1 MLLQMIGESSQ
12 YINNDLTTSRE
23 LANDLR
29 ELYDLPPL
37 SIEEEEIVIKSSYII
52 AHLNGLIK
60 DYATDSEENTIDVVK
75 FVREDIS

>member
-1 MLLQMIGESSQ
+1 MIGESSQ

-37 SIEEEEIVIKSSYII
+37 SIEEEMVIKSSYMITN
-52 AHLNGLIK
+52 LNGFIK
-60 DYATDSEENTIDVVK
+60 DYATDSEENTI
-75 FVREDIS
+75 

>member
-37 SIEEEEIVIKSSYII
+37 SIEKEMVIKSSYMITN
-52 AHLNGLIK
+52 LNGFIK
-60 DYATDSEENTIDVVK
+60 DYATDSEENTI
-75 FVREDIS
+75 

>member
-1 MLLQMIGESSQ
+1 MIGESSQ
-12 YINNDLTTSRE
+12 YINNDLITSRE

-37 SIEEEEIVIKSSYII
+37 SIEEEMVIKLSCII
-52 AHLNGLIK
+52 TNLNGLIK
-60 DYATDSEENTIDVVK
+60 DYATDSKENAIIVVK